1 MCCTADCGS
10 AGSRQPKKT
19 ATVSDDTA
27 LNQVA
32 ALTWKHSQYFFLQPD
47 FLQWQPRR
55 CAAGAASPPP
65 TGTIF
70 ALKASGLRSSIDR
83 RVAATVSLRHRN
95 HSSLSAD
102 PQLWHLHVL
111 ESATWQVNHF
121 RTCC

>member
-1 MCCTADCGS
+1 M
-10 AGSRQPKKT
+10 T
-19 ATVSDDTA
+19 ATCSDDTS

-32 ALTWKHSQYFFLQPD
+32 ALTWKHSQYFFSQPN

-55 CAAGAASPPP
+55 CAAGAASPPL

-83 RVAATVSLRHRN
+83 RVAATVSLRHCN

-111 ESATWQVNHF
+111 ESATGQVSDF
-121 RTCC
+121 WKCC